1 MCYGGKVLY
10 SKSYFK
16 FKLVIS
22 NYSANFLHKLH
33 NNDHD
38 AHQHRQHINNNIYR

>member
-1 MCYGGKVLY
+1 MCYGGKVLIY
-10 SKSYFK
+10 IVFFSS
-16 FKLVIS
+16 KLVIS
-22 NYSANFLHKLH
+22 NYSANFLHKSH